1 MPIPPSSLTA
11 LIHASNRTRDCQRRS
26 DLEMEVGR
34 IFWNLRMSHFSP
46 KNKLEI
52 CFNNFESQ
60 CIITVSCLKSCK
72 FWMNPPE
79 SVEDREMSRLE
90 YWNI

>member
-11 LIHASNRTRDCQRRS
+11 LIQASNRTRDCQRRS

-46 KNKLEI
+46 KKARDLFQDFF
-52 CFNNFESQ
+52 C
-60 CIITVSCLKSCK
+60 
-72 FWMNPPE
+72 
-79 SVEDREMSRLE
+79 R
-90 YWNI
+90 